1 MRVHPSVTVDVYELE
16 RAVEEE
22 DWATALAVARGVFL
36 EGSDRPVSPEH
47 ERWIAKL
54 TQRQEEL
61 ASARV
66 RAERAEAAYR
76 DWRQRNYP
84 RGAAKEAMLTELEEA
99 REALRIAER
108 RLPKDLEAARRDGV
122 PPGTLRRF
130 R

>member
-1 MRVHPSVTVDVYELE
+1 MRGLILAAFAALLASSQPAYAEDPASLALE
-16 RAVEEE
+16 
-22 DWATALAVARGVFL
+22 
-36 EGSDRPVSPEH
+36 PEH

-61 ASARV
+61 ATARV
-66 RAERAEAAYR
+66 RAERAESAYR